1 MIIEIEEKENKNFYD
16 EIMYISSN
24 YYIFKKNPKTK
35 VHSLTK
41 VFLLYIILLFIFFI
55 SFLMIPKMIAVSAIS
70 LTLLIVYIYLYVEAN
85 YKLRE
90 YQKQPNSIIK
100 IDEKGIANTIPEESS
115 TKLYWNAI
123 AYVLFNK
130 HSICILPK
138 NFSQSAIFISMDAK
152 KEVEEA
158 LKKYNQL
165 HLIVD
170 NQTKYKRK

>member
-1 MIIEIEEKENKNFYD
+1 MIEIEEKENKNFYD

-85 YKLRE
+85 FNHQNRRKRNRKYYSRRIVYQVVLE
-90 YQKQPNSIIK
+90 YNS
-100 IDEKGIANTIPEESS
+100 
-115 TKLYWNAI
+115 LYS
-123 AYVLFNK
+123 F
-130 HSICILPK
+130 
-138 NFSQSAIFISMDAK
+138 
-152 KEVEEA
+152 
-158 LKKYNQL
+158 
-165 HLIVD
+165 
-170 NQTKYKRK
+170 